1 MEPLT
6 EPSPDSEMSLT
17 IDGGNNEACVPK
29 SSFVPIRQ
37 YLDAIIF
44 VNVKVY
50 LSLSNGEWFAV
61 APLVIGSETHC
72 VQHFGGFTQFQLV
85 KEI

>member
-1 MEPLT
+1 MEP
-6 EPSPDSEMSLT
+6 SADSEMSLT
-17 IDGGNNEACVPK
+17 IDGENIEACVPK

-44 VNVKVY
+44 VNS
-50 LSLSNGEWFAV
+50 SLFKSFQRRIVCCSASYDWERD
-61 APLVIGSETHC
+61 T